1 MEDASSAIIQD
12 IISQGAKLKA
22 QMDKTGGTPLHLAAC
37 YAKEDAAK
45 RLLDDGADANA
56 QDNTGRTPLHVAIAA
71 NAKGVFNILLKN
83 GYLFFS
89 QIDVNFVH

>member
-1 MEDASSAIIQD
+1 MEDASSAVIQD

-22 QMDKTGGTPLHLAAC
+22 QMDKTGGTPLHLAAS

-56 QDNTGRTPLHVAIAA
+56 QDNTGRTPLHAAVAA
-71 NAKGVFNILLKN
+71 NAQGVLQVLLKN
-83 GYLFFS
+83 W
-89 QIDVNFVH
+89 

>member
-12 IISQGAKLKA
+12 IISQGAKLQA
-22 QMDKTGGTPLHLAAC
+22 QMDKTGGTPLHLAAS

-56 QDNTGRTPLHVAIAA
+56 QDNTDRTPLHAAVAA
-71 NAKGVFNILLKN
+71 NAQGVLHILLKN
-83 GYLFFS
+83 R
-89 QIDVNFVH
+89 